1 MTRIFADLRAPE
13 IADLAPGAVA
23 VLPIGSVEQHGPH
36 LPLSTDLV
44 VADTLARDVVATYG
58 DEIDLLLLPTL
69 AYSKS
74 NEHAWSAGTM
84 WLSATTML
92 AMLDDLGR
100 CLATT
105 PVEPLVFLNGHGGN
119 SALLQVASRDLRL
132 AHGLRTF
139 VMHPSLPPDH
149 SLGVRDDGE
158 ASRTPGPAS
167 RYGGTSPASEL
178 GMGIH
183 AGIEETSLM
192 LHLRPD
198 LVRMNLAERS
208 VPEHLAGFERVGWG
222 RQVSFGWLSDDF
234 GTNGTLG
241 DPVGAT
247 AERGKVRYEAM
258 IETAAASLREIAR
271 FDPKHAW

>member
-13 IADLAPGAVA
+13 IAQLSPAAVA

-44 VADTLARDVVATYG
+44 VADTLARDVVTAYG

-84 WLSATTML
+84 WLSATTLL
-92 AMLDDLGR
+92 ATLDDIGR

-105 PVEPLVFLNGHGGN
+105 PVERLVFLNGHGGN
-119 SALLQVASRDLRL
+119 SALLQVAARDLRL

-149 SLGVRDDGE
+149 
-158 ASRTPGPAS
+158 
-167 RYGGTSPASEL
+167 GGTSPAAEL

-183 AGIEETSLM
+183 AGIEETSLL

-198 LVRMNLAERS
+198 LVRMDLAERS
-208 VPEHLAGFERVGWG
+208 VPAHLAGFERVGWG
-222 RQVSFGWLSDDF
+222 RPVSFGWLSDDF

-241 DPVGAT
+241 DPTGAT
-247 AERGKVRYEAM
+247 AEHGKANYEAM
-258 IETAAASLREIAR
+258 VETAAASLREIAR
-271 FDPKHAW
+271 FDPRLAT

>member
-1 MTRIFADLRAPE
+1 MTRIYADLRAPE
-13 IADLAPGAVA
+13 IGELSAGAVA

-36 LPLSTDLV
+36 LPLSTDLI
-44 VADTLARDVVATYG
+44 VADTLARDVVAAHG

-84 WLSATTML
+84 WLSAATVL

-105 PVEPLVFLNGHGGN
+105 PVERLVFLNGHGGN
-119 SALLQVASRDLRL
+119 SALLQVASRDIRL

-149 SLGVRDDGE
+149 
-158 ASRTPGPAS
+158 
-167 RYGGTSPASEL
+167 GGSSPASEL

-183 AGIEETSLM
+183 AGLEETSLM

-198 LVRMNLAERS
+198 LVRMDLAERS
-208 VPEHLAGFERVGWG
+208 VPEHLASFERVGWG
-222 RQVSFGWLSDDF
+222 RPVSFGWLSDDF

-241 DPVGAT
+241 DPTGAT
-247 AERGKVRYEAM
+247 AERGKTRYEAM
-258 IETAAASLREIAR
+258 VETAAASLREIAR
-271 FDPKHAW
+271 FDPKTAR

>member
-1 MTRIFADLRAPE
+1 MTRVFADLRAPE
-13 IADLAPGAVA
+13 IADLSPGAVA
-23 VLPIGSVEQHGPH
+23 ILPIGSVEQHGPH

-44 VADTLARDVVATYG
+44 VADSLAKDVVAAYG

-105 PVEPLVFLNGHGGN
+105 PVERVVFLNGHGGN
-119 SALLQVASRDLRL
+119 SALLQVASRDIRL

-139 VMHPSLPPDH
+139 VMHPSVPPDQ
-149 SLGVRDDGE
+149 
-158 ASRTPGPAS
+158 
-167 RYGGTSPASEL
+167 GGAGLAAEL

-183 AGIEETSLM
+183 AGIEETSVM

-198 LVRMNLAERS
+198 LVRLELGVRS
-208 VPEHLAGFERVGWG
+208 VPEHLASFERVGFG
-222 RQVSFGWLSDDF
+222 KSVSFAWLSDDF
-234 GTNGTLG
+234 GTDGTIG
-241 DPVGAT
+241 DPTGAS
-247 AERGKVRYEAM
+247 AERGKARYEAM
-258 IETAAASLREIAR
+258 VETAAASLREIAR
-271 FDPKHAW
+271 FDPRQPR